1 MTDIEISTDKARLDS
16 DYIHGFLKASYWA
29 EGIPKE
35 MVEKSIKHSFCFGVY
50 KNKKQIGFARVIT
63 DYTTFAYLADVFID
77 PQEQKKGYGEKLITA
92 VLKHEKLKRLRRWH
106 LITRDAQNFY
116 QRLEF
121 SLVANPEGHMEKY
134 KKPEYKTA
142 DRLRISR

>member
-16 DYIHGFLKASYWA
+16 DYIYGFLKTSYWA

-50 KNKKQIGFARVIT
+50 KHTKQIGFARVIT

-77 PQEQKKGYGEKLITA
+77 PQEQNKGYGKILIA
-92 VLKHEKLKRLRRWH
+92 EVLKHEKLKGLRRWH
-106 LITRDAQNFY
+106 LITRDAQDFY
-116 QRLEF
+116 QKLEF

-134 KKPEYKTA
+134 NKPNYK
-142 DRLRISR
+142 IP